1 MAITKILT
9 INDCGRMFAA
19 KHLKQAIS
27 YIIDEAKTQG
37 GRYVTGVN
45 CQPELACEQ
54 MIKTKRKYGKMDKRQ
69 GYHMIISF
77 EEENLEPSIAFEI
90 VGRFVDEFLGEG
102 FEAIYAVH
110 DNTEHTHGHIIYNSV
125 NYLTGKKFRYEKGDW
140 ARVIQPIT
148 NRLCEEYGLSTID
161 IEMEGL
167 DKQKRYQD
175 WNEFRDGKFIW
186 RDMIRRDVDACIM
199 QSDTFEEFLDMLKE
213 KGYEIKQNQYL
224 AIKPQG
230 MSRFCR
236 CKSLGEHYT
245 EERIRVRIQE
255 ETIETY
261 KGYKVEIPKDEFL
274 PRTKL
279 SGIQKIYYKK
289 VCRVRGWKQLP
300 YSKAWQYRDD
310 IRKLER
316 LQEQYLFL
324 VKNDVHSL
332 DDLIAVTETLAGKA
346 KECRSERRA
355 IKKEQER
362 FEDLFGIADRMQ
374 ELQYSENSFQSG
386 DDFFEPEHKEYEE
399 LNGKLAKEGYTLEEI
414 RLLRERYQDRL
425 GGNYEKRN
433 AVNHNLKLAK
443 DMIDEVA
450 VELERVQTEKQV
462 DMADKKQE
470 QPRK

>member
-9 INDCGRMFAA
+9 INDCGRTFAA

-90 VGRFVDEFLGEG
+90 VGKFVDEFLGEG

-255 ETIETY
+255 ETIKTY

-310 IRKLER
+310 IRKLEK

-386 DDFFEPEHKEYEE
+386 DDFFEPEHK
-399 LNGKLAKEGYTLEEI
+399 
-414 RLLRERYQDRL
+414 
-425 GGNYEKRN
+425 
-433 AVNHNLKLAK
+433 
-443 DMIDEVA
+443 
-450 VELERVQTEKQV
+450 
-462 DMADKKQE
+462 
-470 QPRK
+470 